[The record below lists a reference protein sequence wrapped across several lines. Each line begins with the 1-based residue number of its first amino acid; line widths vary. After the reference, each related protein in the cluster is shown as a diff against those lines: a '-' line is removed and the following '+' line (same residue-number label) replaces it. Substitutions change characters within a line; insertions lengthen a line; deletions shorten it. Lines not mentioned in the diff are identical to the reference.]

1 MAPRSEQ
8 ATGGRRRQTERVG
21 DCPLADNNN
30 ANNAPL
36 NSGYR
41 DGSTTDDV
49 GAPQPKAP
57 LAILAPN
64 RRLAARAGTAAAW
77 GVRPTM
83 RQGSSSGS
91 SAPQLLSGLSDLS
104 GQLQV
109 SPGGQRNLA
118 LESQLGA
125 SVIGLVRTI
134 EDEILPRLKQ
144 ALDGVAGAPP
154 QMMPTYEQVGEL
166 ARLSVSR
173 EDSAS
178 LQYVEGL
185 IQAGMSLETVYENL
199 LVAAARRL
207 GEFWNE
213 DACDFS
219 DVTVGM
225 IRLQKIQRT
234 LSRDMRQSKNA
245 SAATKVSKL
254 ALRRAL
260 IVPMPGEQHT
270 IGATIVQDF
279 FARAGWQVVAA
290 LPATDN
296 ELVQAVRH
304 ENYDMVGLTLSRDDK
319 LQELA
324 ACIALVRCASRNKN
338 VVIAVGGPPFVAD
351 PLRSDAVGADATG
364 STGAE
369 AVAAVDAALSRAL
382 EPA

>member
-30 ANNAPL
+30 ANSAPL
-36 NSGYR
+36 SSGYH
-41 DGSTTDDV
+41 DGSIADDV
-49 GAPQPKAP
+49 GTSQPKPA
-57 LAILAPN
+57 LSILAPS

-77 GVRPTM
+77 GVRPTR
-83 RQGSSSGS
+83 RQGSTSGS

-304 ENYDMVGLTLSRDDK
+304 DNYDMVGLTLSRDDK

>member
-1 MAPRSEQ
+1 M
-8 ATGGRRRQTERVG
+8 T
-21 DCPLADNNN
+21 
-30 ANNAPL
+30 
-36 NSGYR
+36 
-41 DGSTTDDV
+41 
-49 GAPQPKAP
+49 
-57 LAILAPN
+57 
-64 RRLAARAGTAAAW
+64 
-77 GVRPTM
+77 
-83 RQGSSSGS
+83 
-91 SAPQLLSGLSDLS
+91 
-104 GQLQV
+104 
-109 SPGGQRNLA
+109 
-118 LESQLGA
+118 
-125 SVIGLVRTI
+125 
-134 EDEILPRLKQ
+134 
-144 ALDGVAGAPP
+144 
-154 QMMPTYEQVGEL
+154 PTYEQVGEL

-207 GEFWNE
+207 GEFWTE

-234 LSRDMRQSKNA
+234 LSRDMRQSKSA

-290 LPATDN
+290 LPQTDN
-296 ELVQAVRH
+296 DLVSAVRH
-304 ENYDMVGLTLSRDDK
+304 DSYDMVGLTLSRDDK
-319 LQELA
+319 LQELS
-324 ACIALVRCASRNKN
+324 ACVALVRCASRNKN

-351 PLRSDAVGADATG
+351 PLRADAVGADATG